1 MVERDGNTSV
11 YKSVLPCRGLIEYYY
26 DSETT
31 VSKVF
36 IFVFRYS
43 WGNAIHFF
51 FSHLSKLGLEFLNRK
66 CVISFFSLLF
76 LVCSAPREHVSWAL
90 TGAHKKHE
98 CHSIWQHVDFNSH
111 SRDRGGTSGWIIVS
125 SVSCMLLIID
135 S

>member
-66 CVISFFSLLF
+66 CVISF
-76 LVCSAPREHVSWAL
+76 LVCYFWFALPHESMFLERSLELTSNMSAIASDSMLILILIVE
-90 TGAHKKHE
+90 TGE
-98 CHSIWQHVDFNSH
+98 VLQ
-111 SRDRGGTSGWIIVS
+111 GG
-125 SVSCMLLIID
+125 
-135 S
+135 